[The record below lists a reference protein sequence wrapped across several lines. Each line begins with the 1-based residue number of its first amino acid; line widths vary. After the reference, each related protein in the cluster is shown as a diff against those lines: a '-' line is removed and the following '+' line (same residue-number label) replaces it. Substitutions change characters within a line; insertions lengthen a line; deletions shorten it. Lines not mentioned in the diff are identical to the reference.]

1 MSTFLISLPIFL
13 IVLCGW
19 ALKKAGVV
27 KNEWVHILNLFAYY
41 ISLPALI
48 IISFW
53 EIDFLSQKSWQIIGW
68 SFSGTI
74 LFSLI
79 IFLFLTIL
87 KINKKLEATILL
99 GSTVGNTIYIG
110 FPLIE
115 TGFGKEYLPA
125 AALIGSIFLI
135 IPLLII
141 ISLVQ
146 YWYCREDCFKRELI
160 SFLKNPLVLS
170 VFAGVLL
177 SFLKFNYP
185 LLINIKKAVSMLG
198 ATASPVA
205 LFALGGFLYG
215 RFSKINVGWALT
227 VSFLKLIMFPLIVV
241 CGFLLIFKGAAVS
254 NMPSVAQI
262 VILLSSMPVA
272 ITTFVIAE
280 KFNLSKDVISGA
292 ILVSTIASFIVAP
305 LIIFLLS

>member
-19 ALKKAGVV
+19 VLKKIGVV
-27 KNEWVHILNLFAYY
+27 KNEWMHVLNLFAYY

-48 IISFW
+48 IASFW

-68 SFSGTI
+68 SLSGII

-79 IFLFLTIL
+79 MFIFLTVL

-110 FPLIE
+110 FPLVE
-115 TGFGKEYLPA
+115 SAFGKEYLPA

-135 IPLLII
+135 IPLLTL
-141 ISLVQ
+141 ISLIQ
-146 YWYCREDCFKRELI
+146 YWYCREECFKKELI
-160 SFLKNPLVLS
+160 GFMKNPLVIS
-170 VFAGVLL
+170 VFVGILL
-177 SFLKFNYP
+177 SFLKFDFS
-185 LLINIKKAVSMLG
+185 LLISIKKAVSTLG

-215 RFSKINVGWALT
+215 RFSKINVGWAII
-227 VSFLKLIMFPLIVV
+227 VSFLKLIIFPLIIIG
-241 CGFLLIFKGAAVS
+241 GFLLFFKGGAVS
-254 NMPSVAQI
+254 NMPSIAQV

-280 KFNLSKDVISGA
+280 KFNLNKDIISGA
-292 ILVSTIASFIVAP
+292 ILISTIASFVIAP
-305 LIIFLLS
+305 LVVFLFS